1 MSVSEYPLDLA
12 AWIER
17 IRGREMPVFGRTVE
31 SLRTLIADD
40 RASASALAKVILMD
54 PPMTTKVLRL
64 ANSAFF
70 NHAHQGISTVSRAIV
85 VLGFDPVVELA
96 LSVALIDALLNQGIR
111 GRLHAEMARSFHAAV
126 QARWI

>member
-54 PPMTTKVLRL
+54 PPMTC
-64 ANSAFF
+64 APS
-70 NHAHQGISTVSRAIV
+70 
-85 VLGFDPVVELA
+85 P
-96 LSVALIDALLNQGIR
+96 
-111 GRLHAEMARSFHAAV
+111 
-126 QARWI
+126 